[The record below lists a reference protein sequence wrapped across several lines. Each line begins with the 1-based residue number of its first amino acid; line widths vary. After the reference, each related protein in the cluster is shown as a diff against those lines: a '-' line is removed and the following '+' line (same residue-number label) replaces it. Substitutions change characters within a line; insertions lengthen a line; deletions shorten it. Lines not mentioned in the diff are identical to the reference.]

1 MRLQDKVTIVTG
13 AGAGIGRAIA
23 TVAAAQGAIVVVTD
37 VFDGP
42 PRPSPPRSAGQ
53 PPRMPW
59 TSPTATRS
67 PPWSPP

>member
-37 VFDGP
+37 VFGEAAYR
-42 PRPSPPRSAGQ
+42 PRLAPMCWHCCAL
-53 PPRMPW
+53 
-59 TSPTATRS
+59 TA
-67 PPWSPP
+67 PII